1 VRWIIGLLVAAC
13 LVVASA
19 YVLNPF
25 GTATLDPRGRLVGY
39 VPYILPGSSMMP
51 TIQPGDSILVQTS
64 AYARREPRVGEIVA
78 FFPPES
84 ERASVFRVVAT
95 SGDRVKIVAGRVH
108 RNGSPADEQFADT
121 EWKKPYA
128 REMAEVVVPQG
139 ELFLLGD
146 NRDNA
151 NDSRVFGTVARD
163 AVIGRAI
170 GIWDLA
176 SLSVRPFR

>member
-1 VRWIIGLLVAAC
+1 MKGIVGVLLAVCAI
-13 LVVASA
+13 LVGV
-19 YVLNPF
+19 YLLNPF
-25 GTATLDPRGRLVGY
+25 HTATLDPRGRLAGY
-39 VPYILPGSSMMP
+39 VPYTAPGSAMIP
-51 TIQPGDSILVQTS
+51 TIKPGDSILVQTS

-84 ERASVFRVVAT
+84 GRAYVFRIIGT
-95 SGDRVKIVAGRVH
+95 SGDRLQIVAGRVH

-121 EWKKPYA
+121 EWKMPYA

-151 NDSRVFGTVARD
+151 NDSRVWGTVATD
-163 AVIGRAI
+163 AVIGRAV
-170 GIWDLA
+170 GVWDVG
-176 SLSVRPFR
+176 SLSVRPFP